1 MRKFTEGTFELDSNV
16 VDLVKYESDRDEFLK
31 GVVEWATNNRIGIL
45 FGTANDN
52 MYLCEFNIEADT
64 SAMCKGY
71 VAELKAKL
79 KKQFP
84 KVRLIRQFNGNVLR

>member
-31 GVVEWATNNRIGIL
+31 GVVEWATNNRIWIL

-52 MYLCEFNIEADT
+52 RYLCEFNIEADT

>member
-1 MRKFTEGTFELDSNV
+1 M

-31 GVVEWATNNRIGIL
+31 DVVEWATYNEIGIL
-45 FGTANDN
+45 FGASKYNR
-52 MYLCEFNIEADT
+52 YLCEFSIEADT
-64 SAMCKGY
+64 NAMCKGY

>member
-16 VDLVKYESDRDEFLK
+16 VNLVKYESDRDDFLK
-31 GVVEWATNNRIGIL
+31 GVVEWATNNEIGIL
-45 FGTANDN
+45 FGASEDN
-52 MYLCEFNIEADT
+52 RYLCEFNIEADT
-64 SAMCKGY
+64 NAMCKGY

>member
-52 MYLCEFNIEADT
+52 RYLCEFNIEADT

-79 KKQFP
+79 KRQFP
-84 KVRLIRQFNGNVLR
+84 KVRLIRQFNGNVVG

>member
-16 VDLVKYESDRDEFLK
+16 VDLVKYESDRDEFLE

-45 FGTANDN
+45 FGTSNDN
-52 MYLCEFNIEADT
+52 RYMCEFNIEADT

-84 KVRLIRQFNGNVLR
+84 KVRLVRQFNGNVLR

>member
-31 GVVEWATNNRIGIL
+31 GVIEWANNNKIGVL
-45 FGTANDN
+45 FGTSKDN
-52 MYLCEFNIEADT
+52 RYLCEFNIEADT

-79 KKQFP
+79 KRQFP
-84 KVRLIRQFNGNVLR
+84 KARIICQFNGNVLR